1 MNSAIF
7 VHMDTTSNVVLTR
20 GIHADDFHRGLI
32 HRPNNLLLLNPASSE
47 GEFETHTGLKII
59 RGNYAVE
66 QFLQMLSRKK
76 NTTDMRWIDFTD
88 LTMVKE
94 LSALEI
100 SELLYLGHM
109 KTHLHSPFFY
119 KLQNNFVYFELD
131 DDLLRVYYRYIEE
144 FYRILAKKITAIIY
158 QEVND
163 QRPFFRR
170 KLIEVP
176 TLPID
181 LVKELRE
188 LLKDGLAFNFPKAK
202 LTSKAV
208 EIPLYAIEEAGSRLN
223 NQSLRQTEKVGT
235 LTYLTKQTQW
245 QLDIDP
251 DWL

>member
-20 GIHADDFHRGLI
+20 GLHADDFQRVII
-32 HRPNNLLLLNPASSE
+32 HRPNNLLLLNPAISE
-47 GEFETHTGLKII
+47 GEFETHTGLKVI
-59 RGNYAVE
+59 RGHYEVE
-66 QFLQMLSRKK
+66 QFFQMIARRKN
-76 NTTDMRWIDFTD
+76 NTDIRWIDFTD

-94 LSALEI
+94 LTPLEI

-119 KLQNNFVYFELD
+119 KLQNDFVYFD
-131 DDLLRVYYRYIEE
+131 MGDDLLRVYYRYIDE

-208 EIPLYAIEEAGSRLN
+208 EIPLYAVEEAGSRLS
-223 NQSLRQTEKVGT
+223 NQSLRQKEKVGT
-235 LTYLTKQTQW
+235 LTYLTKQAQW
-245 QLDIDP
+245 QLAIDP
-251 DWL
+251 EWI